1 MRTVLLFDV
10 DGVLIHPRGYK
21 EALRATL
28 DRIAK
33 MMGQPPVAITD
44 DEMNVFESL
53 HLTNEWDSAAMVA
66 AALLIDVL
74 NAQPDLCH
82 ETLDGTLQAIREAG
96 VRVPRRDLSALAR
109 ECMGA
114 HSHGMLPSQTIHAI
128 LRPYVH
134 VSAYPLLDE
143 VLRDIYSWRSPTT
156 YILQHYTL
164 GSKAFVETYGEPP
177 QFETDSYLAQYDKP
191 NITPETSSR
200 LLDRLTDPDWYAAIF
215 TARSSRWPADY
226 VNGHDGSNHLYPP
239 EGDLVMELLGFSG
252 HIPMIASGRLAWL
265 STRRGRGIADYVKP
279 SPVHALSA
287 IGAAVSGRESA
298 ALEAAADLVEH
309 NKLTGPLA
317 MVADGKTRVVVFEDS
332 SGGIR
337 STRGAVEKLQ
347 QAGVDVCSE
356 AVGVSPHPA
365 KQETLNKIADRVVND
380 INEALIAYL

>member
-28 DRIAK
+28 DRIAE
-33 MMGQPPVAITD
+33 MMGQPPIAISD
-44 DEMNVFESL
+44 DEMSVFESL
-53 HLTNEWDSAAMVA
+53 HLTNEWDSAAMVT

-74 NAQPDLCH
+74 NAQPDVCR
-82 ETLDGTLQAIREAG
+82 ETLDETLQAIREAG
-96 VRVPRRDLSALAR
+96 ISVPRRDLSALAR

-114 HSHGMLPSQTIHAI
+114 HQHDVLPSQTVHAI
-128 LRPYVH
+128 LRSH
-134 VSAYPLLDE
+134 THESAYPILDE

-156 YILQHYTL
+156 CILQHYTL
-164 GSKAFVETYGEPP
+164 GSKGFVETYGEPP

-191 NITPETSSR
+191 NIRPETSSR
-200 LLDRLTDPDWYAAIF
+200 LLHRLTDPDWHAVIF

-226 VNGHDGSNHLYPP
+226 VNGHDGNNHLYPP
-239 EGDLVMELLGFSG
+239 EGDLVVELLGFSG

-265 STRRGRGIADYVKP
+265 ATRRGRGIADYVKP
-279 SPVHALSA
+279 SPVHALAA

-298 ALEAAADLVEH
+298 ALEAAADLMEH
-309 NKLTGPLA
+309 NQLTGPLA
-317 MVADGKTRVVVFEDS
+317 ALSDGKTQVIVFEDS

-337 STRGAVEKLQ
+337 STREAVEILQ
-347 QAGVDVCSE
+347 RAGVDAHAE

-365 KQETLNKIADRVVND
+365 KQETLNKIADRVVNN